1 MTRIVIDD
9 LLFSLAVY
17 RDEKKVNVR
26 NTPVMP
32 FNHFLFYAAQILEL
46 SQYQAQA
53 SSKPCDASNTG
64 I

>member
-1 MTRIVIDD
+1 MIIDY
-9 LLFSLAVY
+9 LLFFLVVF

-26 NTPVMP
+26 NTPVIP

>member
-1 MTRIVIDD
+1 MIIDY
-9 LLFSLAVY
+9 FFLAVF

-26 NTPVMP
+26 NTPATS
-32 FNHFLFYAAQILEL
+32 FNHFLFYAGQILEL

-53 SSKPCDASNTG
+53 CSKPSDASNTG